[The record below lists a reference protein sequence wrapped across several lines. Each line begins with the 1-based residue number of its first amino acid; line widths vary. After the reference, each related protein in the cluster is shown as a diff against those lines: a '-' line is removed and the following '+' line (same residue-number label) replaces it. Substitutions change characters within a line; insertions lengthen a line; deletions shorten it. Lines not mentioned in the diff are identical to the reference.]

1 MGDLESRI
9 ARGRGL
15 ASVRP
20 IPSSDGQAACTR
32 RASAELVEFRLGPQ
46 VVSAGM
52 PAEINYHRFVVG
64 WKHAVNGIPRDDSGL
79 DVDELILV
87 AGAEEDVVDALVDQV
102 RSGLERSR
110 GMCRRQGDGIGVPT
124 TDVPGVDQ
132 DIA

>member
-1 MGDLESRI
+1 MTNRATPCSGLGKVTCWCQADEIQLVRVQAVGDLESRI

-64 WKHAVNGIPRDDSGL
+64 WKHAVNGIPPR
-79 DVDELILV
+79 
-87 AGAEEDVVDALVDQV
+87 
-102 RSGLERSR
+102 
-110 GMCRRQGDGIGVPT
+110 
-124 TDVPGVDQ
+124 
-132 DIA
+132 